1 MEQVSTINSTNSAS
15 DITRERPARSLLKA
29 VSWRV
34 TGSLDTILLSWIFTQ
49 QLAVAIAIGTT
60 EVVTKIVLYY
70 LHERIWSRVAF
81 GRI

>member
-1 MEQVSTINSTNSAS
+1 MEQVSTISSTNSAS
-15 DITRERPARSLLKA
+15 VVTNERPARSLLKA

-49 QLAVAIAIGTT
+49 QLTIAIAIGST
-60 EVVTKIVLYY
+60 EIVTKIVLYY

-81 GRI
+81 GQA

>member
-1 MEQVSTINSTNSAS
+1 MEQVSTISSTNSAS
-15 DITRERPARSLLKA
+15 VITNERPARSLLKA

-49 QLAVAIAIGTT
+49 QMTVAIAIGAT

-81 GRI
+81 GQV